1 MNINDLSVKKRIMF
15 IKEEDYYFLTYHIFI
30 ILDWFNCYSKE
41 NLFVDCRKLPY
52 LIYFLS
58 SDINT
63 EIYQKVFGYN
73 NKEFT
78 ILDYE
83 QLLKIYTKSKF
94 INSQTTRLLF
104 SLNQN
109 GLIEML
115 KDNRFGSI
123 SLYIKDK
130 ERVKEILKS
139 DLFAS
144 ESVRIKLIKE
154 SYSRVRSIK
163 FATFNEK
170 VFKNNGVGRWDD

>member
-15 IKEEDYYFLTYHIFI
+15 IKDEDYYFLTYHIFI

-63 EIYQKVFGYN
+63 EVYQKVFGYN

-83 QLLKIYTKSKF
+83 QLLKIYTLDIMK
-94 INSQTTRLLF
+94 T
-104 SLNQN
+104 
-109 GLIEML
+109 
-115 KDNRFGSI
+115 
-123 SLYIKDK
+123 
-130 ERVKEILKS
+130 EILLELCQIYVS
-139 DLFAS
+139 CS
-144 ESVRIKLIKE
+144 PVMC
-154 SYSRVRSIK
+154 
-163 FATFNEK
+163 
-170 VFKNNGVGRWDD
+170 